1 MAMQTDKGL
10 IFHVLGDGPEAV
22 LCHPS
27 LGLGRF
33 LFHRLQPRW
42 SARYAVVSWDPR
54 GVGDNRLLAPSLEAM
69 VADTEDIAAVLDRP
83 VHLVGVSLG
92 SFVMARVAAQAAG
105 RIQTVAL
112 VSTSVGFSDGAAM
125 VAERARRIESQ
136 GMVEYARAYS
146 QEVLTEFARPE
157 VRENLAQELADMDSK
172 TYLETMAFTYAVDNG
187 PVFAQVQQPTLV
199 VVGTLDQVT
208 PPAEAEIAA
217 RVLPN
222 SWLAVVPRAG
232 HLIPLDQPL
241 RLDETLQEF
250 WQA

>member
-1 MAMQTDKGL
+1 
-10 IFHVLGDGPEAV
+10 
-22 LCHPS
+22 
-27 LGLGRF
+27 
-33 LFHRLQPRW
+33 
-42 SARYAVVSWDPR
+42 
-54 GVGDNRLLAPSLEAM
+54 
-69 VADTEDIAAVLDRP
+69 
-83 VHLVGVSLG
+83 
-92 SFVMARVAAQAAG
+92 MARVAAQTAG

-157 VRENLAQELADMDSK
+157 VRENLAEELADMDPK

-199 VVGTLDQVT
+199 VVGTLDQIT